1 MGLVHD
7 RSEHKHCPRISDT
20 ELIHFVIKGETKE
33 VEQSILYYLESS
45 NDFRLHP
52 CQYCSRLQVKSD
64 YDKRKG
70 IFSEFRCKKY
80 GGMIIELGILPE
92 DMWARRDSNSRP
104 LDYQSSAL
112 PG

>member
-7 RSEHKHCPRISDT
+7 RSEHKYCPIMSDA
-20 ELIHFVIKGETKE
+20 ELIHFVIRGDTKE
-33 VEQSILYYLESS
+33 VEESILEYLESS

-52 CQYCSRLQVKSD
+52 CWYCSHLHVESD
-64 YDKRKG
+64 YDKKKG
-70 IFSEFRCKKY
+70 SFSMFECKKY
-80 GGMIIELGILPE
+80 GGRIIELGILQE
-92 DMWARRDSNSRP
+92 EMWARRDSNSRP